1 MASARYLNRRSAPSV
16 PPAVPVGRALASHAG
31 LAQLTALARASQER
45 LATVKKAIPPHL
57 HGALVAG
64 AVDAEGWTLLVTHA
78 AAAAKLRQLQ
88 PQLQALLQA
97 RFGPGLLR
105 LKRMVGA

>member
-16 PPAVPVGRALASHAG
+16 PAALPVRQALADHPG
-31 LAQLTALARASQER
+31 LAHLTSLARASQDR
-45 LATVKKAIPPHL
+45 LTTVKKAIPMHL

-97 RFGPGLLR
+97 RHGPGVLR
-105 LKRMVGA
+105 LKRMV

>member
-1 MASARYLNRRSAPSV
+1 MSSTRYLPRRSAPSV
-16 PPAVPVGRALASHAG
+16 PSAVPVAQALSTHPG
-31 LAQLTALARASQER
+31 LAHLTAQARASQER
-45 LATVKKAIPPHL
+45 LTTVKRLIPTHM

-88 PQLQALLQA
+88 PQLQTLLQA

-105 LKRMVGA
+105 LKRMI